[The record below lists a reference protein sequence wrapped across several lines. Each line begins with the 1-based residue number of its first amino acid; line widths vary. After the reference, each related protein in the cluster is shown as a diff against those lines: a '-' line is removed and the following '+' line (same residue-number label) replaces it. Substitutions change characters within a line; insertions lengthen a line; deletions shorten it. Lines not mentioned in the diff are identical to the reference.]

1 MTSPRYRC
9 AWCGSFSTNRA
20 PEAREHVLTRHR
32 MALTVLLRPLEV
44 FRDDRDL
51 EEN

>member
-20 PEAREHVLTRHR
+20 PDAREHVLTKHR
-32 MALTVLLRPLEV
+32 RALEALLRPLSS
-44 FRDDRDL
+44 FPDL
-51 EEN
+51 EDPEEI